1 MSAQKH
7 LLLVRNASQIVQVC
21 SNREE
26 RLVGAAMKEIVILNA
41 ELSEGLSVAV
51 GADGNIL
58 CLGRDS
64 EVARAL
70 EGSLFAEVIDAR
82 GSSVV
87 PGLVDAHTHPVWV
100 GDRVH
105 EFAMKVEMLAFTH
118 TIPTHVS
125 HTLSRTHYIQCL
137 AIPTYVYV
145 H

>member
-1 MSAQKH
+1 MAAAQKR
-7 LLLVRNASQIVQVC
+7 LLLVRNASQVVQVC

-26 RLVGAAMKEIVILNA
+26 RLVGAAMKEIAILNS
-41 ELSEGLSVAV
+41 EGTEGLSVAV

-70 EGSLFAEVIDAR
+70 EGSVFEEVIDAR

-105 EFAMKVEMLAFTH
+105 EFSMKVATFY
-118 TIPTHVS
+118 PS
-125 HTLSRTHYIQCL
+125 TLQPSC
-137 AIPTYVYV
+137 TYQTL
-145 H
+145 HPPPPPKKQNK